1 MSHNLGTRSAEPERQ
16 SWAFCLDPELKLK
29 LRRSRSSVQN
39 LGSEPE
45 LRPLRGSSGSGS
57 LPRYSTNGFAKY
69 LRVLFIA
76 H

>member
-45 LRPLRGSSGSGS
+45 LWPLRGSSGS
-57 LPRYSTNGFAKY
+57 LPRCSTNGFAKY